1 MPVKLNTAQ
10 AVPDEDARADQGPL
24 EEGQSSAEQRERA
37 AFEEVSRRSRRAVAE
52 IVNRLVRPA

>member
-1 MPVKLNTAQ
+1 MRRNTAQ
-10 AVPDEDARADQGPL
+10 VIPGEGARADRDPR
-24 EEGQSSAEQRERA
+24 EEEQPPAGHRERA